1 MFIWAVKCHRSHE
14 SHGQLFGTTRGG
26 AEVDVCHHFPLGN
39 NWLACFSFLRMH
51 VRVSLTETFGCR
63 NGPIESLILAT
74 ISHIFPENPL
84 INLCRCYSAHPV
96 SILRLTSFEK
106 LFQSALKSR
115 SMDHTIKHRTKKIKS
130 YSQAFNLQKRLKI
143 AWEIVKWR
151 QNRCKQKRIW

>member
-14 SHGQLFGTTRGG
+14 SHGQLFGTTR
-26 AEVDVCHHFPLGN
+26 AERKLTYVIIFHWVIIGWPVSLFWGCY
-39 NWLACFSFLRMH
+39 
-51 VRVSLTETFGCR
+51 VRVSLKETFGCR

-84 INLCRCYSAHPV
+84 IKLCRCYSAHPV

-130 YSQAFNLQKRLKI
+130 YSQAFNLQKRLKRT
-143 AWEIVKWR
+143 WEIVKWR